1 MIANMPRVRPFVI
14 VALLL
19 ACNTDSSDDT
29 TSTTMGITSVS
40 SAATMTSPT
49 GVATDMATSTPT
61 TSGAATATTGA
72 SAPGETGETGETGV
86 TGEPVTTDDSLN
98 TTGLV
103 ATSEDPPPSVDLPPP
118 PPEGDYAALVIPGDP
133 TRLSVRKA
141 DKDNDLCTTV
151 TFLSPAD
158 GSPLEY
164 DVQLPAMWFVQ
175 GALVHQG
182 AAGCL
187 TFEGFPEEP
196 VVAYSGNGTAT
207 WAGACPATVNIDVTL
222 AFQQDQP
229 WIPVEVLL
237 QDPAVPATGC

>member
-1 MIANMPRVRPFVI
+1 MPNIGIMTAMRPLVL
-14 VALLL
+14 VALVL
-19 ACNTDSSDDT
+19 ACNTDGSDDT
-29 TSTTMGITSVS
+29 TTTTGITGVS
-40 SAATMTSPT
+40 TASMSNPTTVASDAMTS
-49 GVATDMATSTPT
+49 APT

-72 SAPGETGETGETGV
+72 SAPGETGMTS
-86 TGEPVTTDDSLN
+86 EPMTTDDSFN
-98 TTGLV
+98 TTGTV
-103 ATSEDPPPSVDLPPP
+103 VTGEDPPPSVDLPPP

-141 DKDNDLCTTV
+141 DKDNDVCTAI
-151 TFLSPAD
+151 TFLSPAE

-182 AAGCL
+182 TTGCL

-196 VVAYSGNGTAT
+196 IFAYSGNGTAT
-207 WAGACPATVNIDVTL
+207 WDGACPAAINIDVTL